1 MFSRVPLVGRTR
13 LSTFTK
19 SLWARSEKLCA
30 VPQTG
35 RSLTADRLPLGRE
48 LIQPAGTPRHVTE
61 TRPLGQ
67 GPAQLALQ
75 HQHLWSLELE
85 RNRAR
90 EPQSPRD
97 PKTLCVFFVRQD
109 EEEKGGNLWCYSSRQ
124 VASEIEIETDR
135 L

>member
-1 MFSRVPLVGRTR
+1 MFLDCKHMKPRQRFLNP
-13 LSTFTK
+13 TFTK

-67 GPAQLALQ
+67 GPAQPPL
-75 HQHLWSLELE
+75 SLELE
-85 RNRAR
+85 
-90 EPQSPRD
+90 S
-97 PKTLCVFFVRQD
+97 
-109 EEEKGGNLWCYSSRQ
+109 
-124 VASEIEIETDR
+124 
-135 L
+135 